1 MPPPAERRIVRH
13 RDHPAVAARSVSA
26 AFERSDGYLPIAAYA
41 LVGDCRSAAL
51 VSADGSIDWLC
62 LPRFDDPSVFG
73 RILDSRRGGFWQIC
87 PVGEYRVVQRYRD
100 RNNILET
107 IFSTATGTA
116 VVTDF
121 MPVDEETIDH
131 HARPH
136 SEPRVVRILECL
148 TGTVTFAHQFKP
160 APDYATDRVRFQPTG
175 WRCHANSAALHI
187 CMQSTVEVRSLTTRW
202 RMKAGEEIALGLRS
216 DKRGPCRSAR
226 HEWTVEHARDLAR
239 TTQEFWWR
247 WIDRC
252 NYAGPYQKP
261 VVRSALVLKL
271 MTYSP
276 TGAIVA
282 APTTSLPEEV
292 GGERN
297 WDYRFTWLRDA
308 SFTLYA
314 FFQVGMVDEA
324 NAFFSW
330 LMHIGPGRRGKD
342 VANLYTLDGDP
353 HADEME
359 LPQLSGYRD
368 SAPVRVGNGA
378 IHQLQLD
385 VYGELLD
392 SAYLFA
398 RFGGAISGTL
408 WQDLRAIVEL
418 AIDRWELPDA
428 SIWEPRGQD
437 EHYTYSKMMCWVAVD
452 RGLRIAQRFGLSHDS
467 ARWRKAR
474 RDIHRAVTSRGY
486 SPRLASFTQ
495 TLDSEELDAA
505 LLRMTQV
512 RFLADSDPRLLSTI
526 DAVAAHLGNGVLVHR
541 YDVATTEDGL
551 EGDEGA
557 FLLCSFWL
565 ADALAH
571 VGRFEDA
578 QRWFEKLLAFAS
590 PLGLYAEEAD
600 VHTGELL
607 GNFPQAFTHLAL
619 IGAAVN
625 IERARHRTLGVQG
638 LSSSRSTRRAR
649 PRGAAPPAVA
659 RPRRRSA

>member
-1 MPPPAERRIVRH
+1 MA
-13 RDHPAVAARSVSA
+13 ALAARPVSVG
-26 AFERSDGYLPIAAYA
+26 FERSDGYLPIAAYA

-62 LPRFDDPSVFG
+62 LPRFDDPSLFG
-73 RILDSRRGGFWQIC
+73 RILDAGHGGFWQIC
-87 PVGEYRVVQRYRD
+87 PVGDYRVVQRYRD

-121 MPVDEETIDH
+121 MPVDEETIEH

-136 SEPRVVRILECL
+136 REPRVVRILECL
-148 TGTVTFAHQFKP
+148 TGTVTLRHQFKP
-160 APDYATDRVRFQPTG
+160 APDYATDRTRFQATG
-175 WRCHANSAALHI
+175 WRLHANSAALHV
-187 CMQSTVEVRSLTTRW
+187 CMQSTVEVNSLTTRW
-202 RMKAGEEIALGLRS
+202 RMKAGEEIALALRT
-216 DKRGPCRSAR
+216 DKRGPCSSAR
-226 HEWTVEHARDLAR
+226 HEWTVEHAHDLAR
-239 TTQEFWWR
+239 ITQEFWWR

-252 NYAGPYQKP
+252 NYEGPYQKP
-261 VVRSALVLKL
+261 VVRSALALKL

-292 GGERN
+292 GGGRN

-330 LMHIGPGRRGKD
+330 LMQIGLGRRGSD
-342 VANLYTLDGDP
+342 VANLYTLDGDAR
-353 HADEME
+353 ADEIE
-359 LPQLSGYRD
+359 LPQLSGYRG
-368 SAPVRVGNGA
+368 SSPVRVGNGA

-392 SAYLFA
+392 SAYLYA
-398 RFGGAISGTL
+398 RFGGGISLTL
-408 WQDLRAIVEL
+408 WGELRAIVNL

-428 SIWEPRGQD
+428 SIWEARGHD

-452 RGLRIAQRFGLSHDS
+452 RGLRIAQRFHLPHDA

-474 RDIHRAVTSRGY
+474 RDIHRVVTSRGY

-512 RFLADSDPRLLSTI
+512 RFLADTDPRLLSTI
-526 DAVAAHLGNGVLVHR
+526 EAVAAQLGNGVLVHR
-541 YDVATTEDGL
+541 YDPATAKDGL
-551 EGDEGA
+551 VGDEGA

-600 VHTGELL
+600 VRTGEFL

-625 IERARHRTLGVQG
+625 IERARHRPLGVHG
-638 LSSSRSTRRAR
+638 LSTRRTSPGAR
-649 PRGAAPPAVA
+649 PRGTPPRAAA
-659 RPRRRSA
+659 RPRRRTA

>member
-1 MPPPAERRIVRH
+1 M
-13 RDHPAVAARSVSA
+13 AVG
-26 AFERSDGYLPIAAYA
+26 FERSGGYLPIAAYG
-41 LVGDCRSAAL
+41 LIGDCRSAAL
-51 VSADGSIDWLC
+51 VGADGSVDWLC

-73 RILDSRRGGFWQIC
+73 RIVDARRGGHWQVC
-87 PVGEYRVVQRYRD
+87 PVDEYRVVQRYRD

-107 IFSTATGTA
+107 IFSTAAGTA

-121 MPVDEETIDH
+121 MPVDADTIEH

-136 SEPRVVRILECL
+136 REPRLVRIVECL
-148 TGTVTFAHQFKP
+148 TGTVTLRHQFKP
-160 APDYATDRVRFQPTG
+160 APDYAATSPRFTVEG
-175 WRCHANSAALHI
+175 YRIHGNSSALHV
-187 CMQSTVEVRSLTTRW
+187 CLQSTVAVTGSTVRW
-202 RMKAGEEIALGLRS
+202 RMRAGEEIALALRS
-216 DKRGPCRSAR
+216 DRRGPCTSRR
-226 HEWTVEHARDLAR
+226 HEWSVEHARDLAR
-239 TTQEFWWR
+239 ITQEFWWR

-252 NYAGPYQKP
+252 NYEGPYQEP
-261 VVRSALVLKL
+261 VVRSALALKL

-282 APTTSLPEEV
+282 APTTSLPEEI

-324 NAFFSW
+324 NAFFGW
-330 LMHIGPGRRGKD
+330 LMRIGLGKRGTD
-342 VANLYTLDGDP
+342 VANLYTLDGDAR
-353 HADEME
+353 ADEQE
-359 LPQLSGYRD
+359 LVQLAGYRG
-368 SAPVRVGNGA
+368 SKPVRIGNAA

-392 SAYLFA
+392 SAYLYA
-398 RFGGAISGTL
+398 RFGGTISRTL
-408 WQDLRAIVEL
+408 WAELRAVVNL

-428 SIWEPRGQD
+428 SIWEPRGQSD
-437 EHYTYSKMMCWVAVD
+437 NYTYSKMMCWVAVD
-452 RGLRIAQRFGLSHDS
+452 RGLRIAERFQLPHD
-467 ARWRKAR
+467 AVRWRSAR

-486 SPRLASFTQ
+486 SQRLNSFTQ
-495 TLDSEELDAA
+495 ALDSEELDAA

-512 RFLADSDPRLLSTI
+512 RFLADGDPRLLSTI

-541 YDVATTEDGL
+541 YDVATTSDGL
-551 EGDEGA
+551 PGGEGA

-571 VGRFEDA
+571 VGRLEDA

-590 PLGLYAEEAD
+590 PLQLYSEEAD
-600 VHTGELL
+600 ARTGELL

-625 IERARHRTLGVQG
+625 IERARHRSLGVHG
-638 LSSSRSTRRAR
+638 LRSGKPTRAR
-649 PRGAAPPAVA
+649 APR
-659 RPRRRSA
+659 RPRSSAAG

>member
-1 MPPPAERRIVRH
+1 M
-13 RDHPAVAARSVSA
+13 SVG
-26 AFERSDGYLPIAAYA
+26 FERSGGYLPIAAYA
-41 LVGDCRSAAL
+41 LIGDCRSAAL
-51 VSADGSIDWLC
+51 VGADGSIDWLC
-62 LPRFDDPSVFG
+62 LPRFDDPSLFG
-73 RILDSRRGGFWQIC
+73 RILDARRGGYWQIC
-87 PVGEYRVVQRYRD
+87 PVDEYRVVQRYRD
-100 RNNILET
+100 RNNIVET

-116 VVTDF
+116 VLTDF
-121 MPVDEETIDH
+121 MPVDEETVDH

-136 SEPRVVRILECL
+136 REPRVVRIVECL
-148 TGTVTFAHQFKP
+148 TGTVTLRHQFKP
-160 APDYATDRVRFQPTG
+160 APDYANTRARFQAEG
-175 WRCHANSAALHI
+175 WRLHANSADLHV
-187 CMQSTVEVRSLTTRW
+187 CLQSTVELRGPTARW
-202 RMKAGEEIALGLRS
+202 RLRAGDRLPWVCAPTGAGPAGMRRTSGRS
-216 DKRGPCRSAR
+216 S
-226 HEWTVEHARDLAR
+226 THATLAR
-239 TTQEFWWR
+239 ITQEYWWR

-252 NYAGPYQKP
+252 TYQGPYQTP
-261 VVRSALVLKL
+261 VVRSALALKL

-282 APTTSLPEEV
+282 APTTSLPEEI

-324 NAFFSW
+324 NAFFAW
-330 LMHIGPGRRGKD
+330 LMRIGLGRRGSD
-342 VANLYTLDGDP
+342 VANLYTLDGEP
-353 HADEME
+353 RADELV

-368 SAPVRVGNGA
+368 SSPVRVGNGA

-392 SAYLFA
+392 SAYLYA
-398 RFGGAISGTL
+398 RFGGGISRTL
-408 WQDLRAIVEL
+408 WRELHAVVDL

-428 SIWEPRGQD
+428 SIWEARGRD
-437 EHYTYSKMMCWVAVD
+437 EDYTYSKMMCWVAVD
-452 RGLRIAQRFGLSHDS
+452 RGLRIAQRFRLPHD
-467 ARWRKAR
+467 APRWRKAR
-474 RDIHRAVTSRGY
+474 RDIHRAVITRGY

-495 TLDSEELDAA
+495 TLDRDELDAA

-512 RFLADSDPRLLSTI
+512 RFLRDDDPRLLSTI
-526 DAVAAHLGNGVLVHR
+526 EAVTRQLGNGVLVHR
-541 YDVATTEDGL
+541 YDLDATDDGV

-571 VGRFEDA
+571 VGRLEEA
-578 QRWFEKLLAFAS
+578 QRWFERLLAFAS

-600 VHTGELL
+600 TRTGELL

-625 IERARHRTLGVQG
+625 IERARHRGLGVHG
-638 LSSSRSTRRAR
+638 LRGTRRPATAGRRRLAR
-649 PRGAAPPAVA
+649 PVTRRGPSGTA
-659 RPRRRSA
+659 

>member
-1 MPPPAERRIVRH
+1 MAALAA
-13 RDHPAVAARSVSA
+13 HPVSA
-26 AFERSDGYLPIAAYA
+26 GFVRTDGYLPIAAYA
-41 LVGDCRSAAL
+41 LIGDCRSAAL
-51 VSADGSIDWLC
+51 VGADGSMDWLC
-62 LPRFDDPSVFG
+62 LPRFDDPSIFG
-73 RILDSRRGGFWQIC
+73 RILDARRGGHWQVC
-87 PVGEYRVVQRYRD
+87 PVGEYRAVQRYRD

-121 MPVDEETIDH
+121 MPVDEKTIEH

-136 SEPRVVRILECL
+136 REPRVVRIVECL
-148 TGTVTFAHQFKP
+148 TGAVTLRHQFKP
-160 APDYATDRVRFQPTG
+160 APDYASNSVRFQADG
-175 WRCHANSAALHI
+175 WRLHANSADLHV
-187 CMQSTVEVRSLTTRW
+187 CMQSTVAVTGATARW
-202 RMKAGEEIALGLRS
+202 RMKAGEQIAMGLRS
-216 DKRGPCRSAR
+216 DRRGPCNSAR
-226 HEWTVEHARDLAR
+226 HEWSVEHARDLAR
-239 TTQEFWWR
+239 ITQEYWWR
-247 WIDRC
+247 WIDKC
-252 NYAGPYQKP
+252 NYHGPYQKP
-261 VVRSALVLKL
+261 VVRSALALKL
-271 MTYSP
+271 MTYAP

-330 LMHIGPGRRGKD
+330 LMRIGLGKRGSD
-342 VANLYTLDGDP
+342 VANLYTLDGAAR
-353 HADEME
+353 ADE
-359 LPQLSGYRD
+359 LDLAQLSGYRD
-368 SAPVRVGNGA
+368 SSPVRIGNGA

-392 SAYLFA
+392 SAYLYA
-398 RFGGAISGTL
+398 RFGGAISRTL
-408 WQDLRAIVEL
+408 WRELRAIVNL

-428 SIWEPRGQD
+428 SIWEARGRD

-452 RGLRIAQRFGLSHDS
+452 RGLRIAQRFRLPHDT

-474 RDIHRAVTSRGY
+474 RDIHRTVTSRGY
-486 SPRLASFTQ
+486 SLRLGSFTQ

-512 RFLADSDPRLLSTI
+512 RFLRHDDPRLLSTI
-526 DAVAAHLGNGVLVHR
+526 DAIAEHLGNGVLVHR
-541 YDVATTEDGL
+541 YDVTTTEDGL

-557 FLLCSFWL
+557 FLMCSFWL
-565 ADALAH
+565 SDALAH
-571 VGRFEDA
+571 VGRFEEA
-578 QRWFEKLLAFAS
+578 QRGFEKLLAFCS

-600 VHTGELL
+600 TRTGDLL

-625 IERARHRTLGVQG
+625 IERARHRTLGVHG
-638 LSSSRSTRRAR
+638 LRTPRPTSKASPRR
-649 PRGAAPPAVA
+649 PRPRAARRLT
-659 RPRRRSA
+659 RPRSA

>member
-1 MPPPAERRIVRH
+1 MSEG
-13 RDHPAVAARSVSA
+13 
-26 AFERSDGYLPIAAYA
+26 FERSGGYLPIAAYA
-41 LVGDCRSAAL
+41 LIGDCRSAAL
-51 VSADGSIDWLC
+51 VGADGSLDWLC

-73 RILDSRRGGFWQIC
+73 RIVDSRRGGHWQVC
-87 PVGEYRVVQRYRD
+87 PVDEYRVVQRYGD

-107 IFSTATGTA
+107 TFCTATGTV

-121 MPVDEETIDH
+121 MPVDEATIEN

-136 SEPRVVRILECL
+136 GEPRLVRIVECL
-148 TGTVTFAHQFKP
+148 TGAVTLRHQFKP
-160 APDYATDRVRFQPTG
+160 APDYADGRARFRAEG
-175 WRCHANSAALHI
+175 YRIHGNSETLHV
-187 CMQSTVEVRSLTTRW
+187 CLQSTVAVTGPTVRW
-202 RMKAGEEIALGLRS
+202 RMRAGDTIALALRS
-216 DKRGPCRSAR
+216 DKRGPCASPRRLWS
-226 HEWTVEHARDLAR
+226 VEHARDLAR
-239 TTQEFWWR
+239 TTQEYWWR

-252 NYAGPYQKP
+252 NYRGPYQEP
-261 VVRSALVLKL
+261 VIRSALALKL

-314 FFQVGMVDEA
+314 FFQVGMTAEA
-324 NAFFSW
+324 NAFFAW
-330 LMHIGPGRRGKD
+330 LMRIGLGRRGSD

-353 HADEME
+353 HADEHE
-359 LPQLSGYRD
+359 LSQLSGYRD
-368 SAPVRVGNGA
+368 SAPVRIGNAA

-392 SAYLFA
+392 SAYVFA
-398 RFGGAISGTL
+398 RFGGVISRSL
-408 WQDLRAIVEL
+408 WSELRAVVNL
-418 AIDRWELPDA
+418 AIDRWQLPDA

-437 EHYTYSKMMCWVAVD
+437 QHYTYSKMMCWVAVD
-452 RGLRIAQRFGLSHDS
+452 RGLRLAKRFALPHDE
-467 ARWRKAR
+467 ARWVAAR

-486 SPRLASFTQ
+486 SQRLRSFTQ
-495 TLDSEELDAA
+495 ALDGEELDAS

-512 RFLADSDPRLLSTI
+512 RFLPDSDPRLLSTI
-526 DAVAAHLGNGVLVHR
+526 DAVATNLGRGVLVHR
-541 YDVATTEDGL
+541 YDARTTADGI
-551 EGDEGA
+551 EGGEGA

-571 VGRFEDA
+571 VGRLEDA

-590 PLGLYAEEAD
+590 PLQLYSEEVD
-600 VHTGELL
+600 TRTGELL
-607 GNFPQAFTHLAL
+607 GNFPQAFTHLSL

-625 IERARHRTLGVQG
+625 IERARHRALGVHG
-638 LSSSRSTRRAR
+638 LQKSSRRRPAASRR
-649 PRGAAPPAVA
+649 PRTAAT
-659 RPRRRSA
+659 RSRG

>member
-1 MPPPAERRIVRH
+1 L
-13 RDHPAVAARSVSA
+13 SA
-26 AFERSDGYLPIAAYA
+26 GFERADGYLPIAAYA

-62 LPRFDDPSVFG
+62 LPRFDDPSLFG
-73 RILDSRRGGFWQIC
+73 RILDAKRGGFWQIC
-87 PVGEYRVVQRYRD
+87 PVGEYRVAQRYRD
-100 RNNILET
+100 RNNIVET

-116 VVTDF
+116 VLTDF
-121 MPVDEETIDH
+121 MPVDEETIVH

-136 SEPRVVRILECL
+136 SEPRVVRIVECL
-148 TGTVTFAHQFKP
+148 TGTMTFRHQFKP
-160 APDYATDRVRFQPTG
+160 APDYATTRARFQPTG
-175 WRCHANSAALHI
+175 WRLHANTGELHV
-187 CMQSTVEVRSLTTRW
+187 CMQSTVEVSSLTTRW
-202 RMKAGEEIALGLRS
+202 RMKAGEEIAVGLRS

-226 HEWTVEHARDLAR
+226 HEWTVDHARDLAR
-239 TTQEFWWR
+239 ITQDFWWR

-252 NYAGPYQKP
+252 NYVGPYQKP
-261 VVRSALVLKL
+261 VVRSALALKL

-282 APTTSLPEEV
+282 APTTSLPEEI

-330 LMHIGPGRRGKD
+330 LMHIGLGRHGRE
-342 VANLYTLDGDP
+342 VCNLYTLDGD
-353 HADEME
+353 ARAEEIE

-368 SAPVRVGNGA
+368 SSPVRIGNGA
-378 IHQLQLD
+378 INQLQLD

-398 RFGGAISGTL
+398 RFGGDISRTL
-408 WQDLRAIVEL
+408 WQELRAIVEL

-437 EHYTYSKMMCWVAVD
+437 AHYTYSKMMCWVAVD
-452 RGLRIAQRFGLSHDS
+452 RGLRIAARFQLPHDE

-474 RDIHRAVTSRGY
+474 REIHRVVTTRGY

-495 TLDSEELDAA
+495 TLDSETVDASV
-505 LLRMTQV
+505 LRMLQV
-512 RFLADSDPRLLSTI
+512 RFLPGKDPRLLSTI
-526 DAVAAHLGNGVLVHR
+526 EAVAARLGNGVLVRR
-541 YDVATTEDGL
+541 YDVATTDDGL
-551 EGDEGA
+551 MGDEGA

-565 ADALAH
+565 ADAFAH
-571 VGRFEDA
+571 VGRFDDA
-578 QRWFEKLLAFAS
+578 QRWFERLLALAS
-590 PLGLYAEEAD
+590 PLGLYGEEAD
-600 VHTGELL
+600 VRTGELL
-607 GNFPQAFTHLAL
+607 GNYPQAFTHLAL

-625 IERARHRTLGVQG
+625 IERARHRTLGVRG
-638 LSSSRSTRRAR
+638 LHRSRSTSRKPAGGTGAR
-649 PRGAAPPAVA
+649 PAAT
-659 RPRRRSA
+659 RRRRSA